1 MLLFCGAIQV
11 KINLLW
17 NQRLILKKPLKGAV
31 ISDKNFQSGRQIQF
45 ALAGKKPVLHFTISR
60 LQGSEYRDLPGGLQ
74 GFANLS

>member
-1 MLLFCGAIQV
+1 MLFFCGAIQV
-11 KINLLW
+11 EINLLW
-17 NQRLILKKPLKGAV
+17 IQRLILKKPLKEAV
-31 ISDKNFQSGRQIQF
+31 ISDKNQFPIQF